1 VSARLALALA
11 LAALSACSDPPAT
24 TVDAGGP
31 LGDSAAPER
40 CAGGVSRGTVITR
53 LVFARERMG
62 VSEGFDLDG
71 RDTPMGDMPS
81 CFRPDYVSPEGVRGV
96 DNQLSQLAAL
106 LDLQTQGAVD
116 GLIQAAVNNGQLLMA
131 ITLEG
136 VDDEREDP
144 CVDMIFQRVQ
154 GVPTVGSDGVLDPWQ
169 SYDPIPD
176 TPVTRA
182 RATIRGGVLEAGPFE
197 GSVAVAVLDARFV
210 LDLHGARLRARL
222 GKDGALTGVLG
233 GGMSVAQLSEIVGT
247 LTIPMEFMNL
257 ARSYLRT
264 IADLD
269 RRDGRCQQFSAALSI
284 TGRAAFVN
292 R

>member
-1 VSARLALALA
+1 M
-11 LAALSACSDPPAT
+11 
-24 TVDAGGP
+24 
-31 LGDSAAPER
+31 
-40 CAGGVSRGTVITR
+40 TR
-53 LVFARERMG
+53 VVFARERMG

-71 RDTPMGDMPS
+71 RDTPMGDMAS
-81 CFRPDYVSPEGVRGV
+81 CSRPDYVSPEGLRGV

-116 GLIQAAVNNGQLLMA
+116 GLVQAAVNNGQLLMA
-131 ITLEG
+131 VTLEG

-154 GVPTVGSDGVLDPWQ
+154 GVPTVGADGMLDPWQ

-176 TPVTRA
+176 TPVTRTRA
-182 RATIRGGVLEAGPFE
+182 RIHEGVLEAGPFE

-210 LDLHGARLRARL
+210 LDLHGGRLRARL
-222 GKDGALTGVLG
+222 GEDGALTGVLG
-233 GGMSVAQLSEIVGT
+233 GGMSVSQLSDIIGT
-247 LTIPMEFMNL
+247 LNIPEAFMNL
-257 ARSYLRT
+257 ARSYIRT

-269 RRDGRCQQFSAALSI
+269 RREGRCQQFSAALSFS
-284 TGRAAFVN
+284 GRAAFVN